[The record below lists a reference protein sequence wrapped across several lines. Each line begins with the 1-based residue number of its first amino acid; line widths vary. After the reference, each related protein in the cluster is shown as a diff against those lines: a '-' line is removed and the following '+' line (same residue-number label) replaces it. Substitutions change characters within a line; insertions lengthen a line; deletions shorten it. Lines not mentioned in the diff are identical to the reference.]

1 MQELRDDLVATLK
14 MGDEALNEIQDISI
28 RESCQKV
35 VQLTLESI
43 IKRIDEEL
51 LEMEKEQIMR
61 TARQC
66 YFEGVRKRAKTTE
79 ELIEYAEQY
88 YNETFKQQEQ

>member
-1 MQELRDDLVATLK
+1 MKTAMQELRDDLVKSLK
-14 MGDEALNEIQDISI
+14 TGNEALNEIIDEKL

-35 VQLTLESI
+35 AQLTLESI

-51 LEMEKEQIMR
+51 LEMEKQQIID
-61 TARQC
+61 AHGIKKD
-66 YFEGVRKRAKTTE
+66 YSFS
-79 ELIEYAEQY
+79 LIYPQIITGEQY

>member
-1 MQELRDDLVATLK
+1 MKTAMQELRDDLVKSLET
-14 MGDEALNEIQDISI
+14 GDEALNVIKDKKL

-51 LEMEKEQIMR
+51 LEMEKEQTIR
-61 TARQC
+61 FVDEYEY
-66 YFEGVRKRAKTTE
+66 YFLKGGKATM
-79 ELIEYAEQY
+79 EQY
-88 YNETFKQQEQ
+88 YNETFKQQEQTEL

>member
-1 MQELRDDLVATLK
+1 MKTAVKWLK
-14 MGDEALNEIQDISI
+14 ERYDECPRYE
-28 RESCQKV
+28 E
-35 VQLTLESI
+35 
-43 IKRIDEEL
+43 RIHDEDWEKA
-51 LEMEKEQIMR
+51 LEMEKENIMR